1 MLYLLRALDNLFK
14 GESVSQS
21 LIVAQSIIQDYPT
34 VGGLEGDASV
44 TIADIISQLEA
55 NLGLVHRV
63 IQNVESYHGAVR
75 EKVRSLT
82 ERKKL
87 PDDVSNFTF
96 VGKHSHDATL
106 SQLLGFLEFIILSS
120 DDKVSL
126 GTDNIDRLWLLF
138 V

>member
-55 NLGLVHRV
+55 NLGLVRRV
-63 IQNVESYHGAVR
+63 I
-75 EKVRSLT
+75 
-82 ERKKL
+82 
-87 PDDVSNFTF
+87 
-96 VGKHSHDATL
+96 
-106 SQLLGFLEFIILSS
+106 
-120 DDKVSL
+120 
-126 GTDNIDRLWLLF
+126 
-138 V
+138 

>member
-55 NLGLVHRV
+55 NLGLVRRV

-75 EKVRSLT
+75 EKSR
-82 ERKKL
+82 
-87 PDDVSNFTF
+87 
-96 VGKHSHDATL
+96 
-106 SQLLGFLEFIILSS
+106 
-120 DDKVSL
+120 
-126 GTDNIDRLWLLF
+126 
-138 V
+138 